1 MVVRKF
7 RTTTHHSTMA
17 GKTQQSEVKSYNLDV
32 IISVYLSSKKKL
44 SGIKYTLQHFGNRH
58 KRIKR
63 PCSKVGVRLKVA
75 PRISNNSTLTQ
86 FHNYTVQRFNSSFV
100 CSMETVDCRLFPK
113 YILAAGLSGRHRPYY
128 PRSAI
133 YRYGSIC
140 SAGFDNLSLC
150 FGLFP
155 LFCLCRCNASG
166 CR

>member
-1 MVVRKF
+1 MTGDWRLVRILQF
-7 RTTTHHSTMA
+7 HNSTLP
-17 GKTQQSEVKSYNLDV
+17 QFNS
-32 IISVYLSSKKKL
+32 
-44 SGIKYTLQHFGNRH
+44 
-58 KRIKR
+58 
-63 PCSKVGVRLKVA
+63 
-75 PRISNNSTLTQ
+75 STLTQ
-86 FHNYTVQRFNSSFV
+86 FNAFTIQQFNNSTVQQSPETVIRSATKSRAPNIQQFNNSTVQRFNSSFV
-100 CSMETVDCRLFPK
+100 CSMETADCRLFPK